1 MGRGIG
7 SKRRVEDEGENMPG
21 RKKKE
26 EEEDED
32 DDDGEEEYEVDVVR
46 DRIGSSRGSR
56 LALFG
61 SDLRLGRFRPRRRRR
76 RRVAPVDGDDGI
88 FQDFVIDPDNKWY
101 RLWTRF
107 ILVWAVYSSFFT
119 PLEFGFFRGLPRNL
133 FFLDIAGQIAFLI
146 DIVLR
151 FFVAYRDPDTYRM
164 VHNPTSIALRYCKS
178 SFIFDLL
185 GCFPWDAIYKACG
198 SKEEVRYLLWIRLTR
213 AMKVTEF
220 FRSMEKDIRINYL
233 FTRIVKLIV
242 VELYCTHTAACIFYY
257 LATTLPESMEGYTW
271 IGSLQL
277 GDYSYS
283 HFREIDL
290 TKRYMTS
297 LYFAIVTMATVGYGD
312 IHAVNVREMIFIMI
326 YVSFDMILGAYL
338 IGNMTA
344 LIVKGSRTER
354 FRDKMKEVIRYM
366 NRNKLGKD
374 IREQIKGHLRLQ
386 YESSYTEASVLQ
398 DIPVSI
404 RAKISQT
411 LYKPYIESI
420 PLFKGCS
427 AEFIQQIVIRLQ
439 EEFFLPGE
447 VILEQGSAV
456 DQLYFVCHGALEGV
470 GIGEDGQEETILMLE
485 PESSFGEIA
494 VLCNIPQPFT
504 VRVCELCR
512 LLRLDKQSFTNILEI
527 FFVDGRRIL
536 SNLSES
542 SEYGSRIK
550 QLESDITFHIGKQEA
565 ELTLRVNNATFYG
578 DLHQLKSLIRA
589 GADPKNTDYDAC
601 KGFEDVVQFLLHE
614 GVDIDLSDKFGNTPL
629 LEAVKQG
636 HDRVATLL
644 FSKGAKLSLENAGS
658 HLCTAVARGD
668 TDFVR
673 RALAYGGDPN
683 ARDYDHRAPLHIAA
697 AEGLYLMA
705 KLLVDAGA
713 SVFATDRWGT
723 TPLDEGRRCG
733 SRTMVQL
740 LEAAKSGE
748 LSRFPER
755 GEEVRDK
762 MHPRRCSVFPHH
774 PWDGG
779 ERRREG
785 VVVWIPHTIEGLV
798 SSAQEKLGLAGSGE
812 GLRLLGEDGARVLDV
827 DMVHDG
833 QKLYLVGGGGGGG
846 GDDGGTEARE

>member
-1 MGRGIG
+1 MGRALG
-7 SKRRVEDEGENMPG
+7 SKRRVAEGDTDP
-21 RKKKE
+21 E
-26 EEEDED
+26 EEE
-32 DDDGEEEYEVDVVR
+32 EESSDEYEVDVVR
-46 DRIGSSRGSR
+46 DRIASSRGSR

-61 SDLRLGRFRPRRRRR
+61 SELRLDRFRPRRRRR
-76 RRVAPVDGDDGI
+76 RTFAGDGAAEGWFHDL
-88 FQDFVIDPDNKWY
+88 VIHPDNKWY

-133 FFLDIAGQIAFLI
+133 FFLDIAGQTAFLI
-146 DIVLR
+146 DIIVK
-151 FFVAYRDPDTYRM
+151 FFVAYRDPDTYRI
-164 VHNPTSIALRYCKS
+164 VYDPTSIALRYCKS

-185 GCFPWDAIYKACG
+185 GCFPWDLIYKACG

-213 AMKVTEF
+213 VMKVTEF
-220 FRSMEKDIRINYL
+220 FWHLEKDIRINYL

-277 GDYSYS
+277 GDYNYT

-290 TKRYMTS
+290 AKRYITS

-312 IHAVNVREMIFIMI
+312 IHAVNIREMIFIMI

-366 NRNKLGKD
+366 NRNKLGKE

-398 DIPVSI
+398 DIPISI

-470 GIGEDGQEETILMLE
+470 GIGEDGQEETLLMLE
-485 PESSFGEIA
+485 PESSFGEISI
-494 VLCNIPQPFT
+494 LCNIPQPYT

-527 FFVDGRRIL
+527 YFADGRRIL

-542 SEYGSRIK
+542 NEYGGRIK

-565 ELTLRVNNATFYG
+565 ELTLRVNSAAFYG
-578 DLHQLKSLIRA
+578 DLQLLKSLIRA
-589 GADPKNTDYDAC
+589 GADPKNTDYDGRSPLHLAASR
-601 KGFEDVVQFLLHE
+601 GYDDVVQFLISE
-614 GVDIDLSDKFGNTPL
+614 GVDINLTDQFGNTPL

-636 HDRVATLL
+636 HERVAALL
-644 FSKGAKLSLENAGS
+644 FDKGAKLSLKNAGS
-658 HLCTAVARGD
+658 HLCTAVAKGD
-668 TDFVR
+668 SDFIR
-673 RALAYGGDPN
+673 RALAYGADPN
-683 ARDYDHRAPLHIAA
+683 CRDYDHRTPLHIAA
-697 AEGLYLMA
+697 AEGLYLIA
-705 KLLVDAGA
+705 KMLIEAGA

-723 TPLDEGRRCG
+723 TPLDEARKCG
-733 SRTMVQL
+733 GQTLGAL
-740 LEAAKSGE
+740 LERARVDE

-762 MHPRRCSVFPHH
+762 LHPRRCSVFPYH
-774 PWDGG
+774 PWRAGTG
-779 ERRREG
+779 EERRREG
-785 VVVWIPHTIEGLV
+785 MVLWVPHTIEGLV
-798 SSAQEKLGLAGSGE
+798 ASAQEKLGVPGPGSR
-812 GLRLLGEDGARVLDV
+812 LRLLCEDGARVLDV
-827 DMVHDG
+827 DMVNDG
-833 QKLYLVGGGGGGG
+833 QKLYLVGGE
-846 GDDGGTEARE
+846 DDGDQKVQMASE

>member
-1 MGRGIG
+1 MGRGLG
-7 SKRRVEDEGENMPG
+7 SKSRVESEVE
-21 RKKKE
+21 
-26 EEEDED
+26 
-32 DDDGEEEYEVDVVR
+32 EEEYEVEVVP
-46 DRIGSSRGSR
+46 DRLKSSRNSR

-61 SDLRLGRFRPRRRRR
+61 SELRLDRFRPRRRRR
-76 RRVAPVDGDDGI
+76 RRAAADGEDGFFHDLI
-88 FQDFVIDPDNKWY
+88 IHPENKWY
-101 RLWTRF
+101 RIWSRF

-119 PLEFGFFRGLPRNL
+119 PFEFGFFRGLPKRL

-146 DIVLR
+146 DIVLK

-164 VHNPTSIALRYCKS
+164 VYNPTSIALRYCKS

-185 GCFPWDAIYKACG
+185 GCFPWDVIYKACG
-198 SKEEVRYLLWIRLTR
+198 SREEVRSLLWIRLTR
-213 AMKVTEF
+213 ALKVTEF
-220 FRSMEKDIRINYL
+220 FKDLEKDIRVNYL

-271 IGSLQL
+271 IGSLKL

-283 HFREIDL
+283 NFREIDL
-290 TKRYMTS
+290 AKRYMTS

-366 NRNKLGKD
+366 NRNKLGKE

-398 DIPVSI
+398 DIPISI

-411 LYKPYIESI
+411 LYKPYIEST

-456 DQLYFVCHGALEGV
+456 DQIYFVCHGELEGV
-470 GIGEDGQEETILMLE
+470 GIGEDGQEETLLMLE

-494 VLCNIPQPFT
+494 ILCNIPQPYS

-527 FFVDGRRIL
+527 YFVDGRKIL
-536 SNLSES
+536 SNLTENN
-542 SEYGSRIK
+542 EYGGRVK

-565 ELTLRVNNATFYG
+565 ELTLRVNSAAFYG
-578 DLHQLKSLIRA
+578 DLHQLKGLIRA
-589 GADPKNTDYDAC
+589 GADPKNTDYDGRSPLHLAAS
-601 KGFEDVVQFLLHE
+601 KGYEDVAQFLIHE
-614 GVDIDLSDKFGNTPL
+614 GADINLIDKFGNTPL

-644 FSKGAKLSLENAGS
+644 FKKGAILNLQNAGS
-658 HLCTAVARGD
+658 HLCSAVSKGD
-668 TDFVR
+668 SDFIR
-673 RALAYGGDPN
+673 RALACGADPDSK
-683 ARDYDHRAPLHIAA
+683 DYDHRSPLHIAA
-697 AEGLYLMA
+697 AEGLYMMA
-705 KLLVDAGA
+705 KLLVEAGA

-723 TPLDEGRRCG
+723 TPLDEGRKSG
-733 SRTMVQL
+733 SKPLMML
-740 LEAAKSGE
+740 LEQAKAEE
-748 LSRFPER
+748 LSKFPAR
-755 GEEVRDK
+755 SEEVRDK
-762 MHPRRCSVFPHH
+762 MHPRRCSVFPNH
-774 PWDGG
+774 PWDTDGK
-779 ERRREG
+779 RKEG
-785 VVVWIPHTIEGLV
+785 VTLWIPHTIDWLIR
-798 SSAQEKLGLAGSGE
+798 SAQEKLGLSGSC
-812 GLRLLGEDGARVLDV
+812 LRLLGEDGARVQDV
-827 DMVHDG
+827 DMVNDG
-833 QKLYLVGGGGGGG
+833 QKLYLVGDEDVGRS
-846 GDDGGTEARE
+846 E